1 MPELLGVPT
10 PRIGIA
16 PASAYSHGEEAAEL
30 MQLADI
36 ALYEWQQIVL
46 DSALGVR
53 ADGKWSASSV
63 GLSVSR
69 QAGKS
74 ALIEARALTG
84 VLLLGERQV
93 VISAH
98 EQKTNNVIFRRMRD
112 YLTGSR
118 HLRGLLKPG
127 TEGIHRSKGEE
138 GFTFADGAEIRFLAR
153 SNGSGRGFSPDCL
166 LLDEAQMMT
175 SDEYEAI
182 LGSVSAKTNPQV
194 WLCGTP
200 PPPNVAA
207 DSFARLRASALSGDD
222 KRAAWFE
229 YSPPDDCDIDDRY
242 NWALANP
249 AWGLALQTETIERE
263 RAQFSEDGFC
273 RERLGMWVFAGTP
286 AVITADMWNTAAVD
300 DMAEMIGPVCIGVDI
315 SPDRSRACIAVAG
328 IRADGRYQVELVAH
342 RTGTDWI
349 LPKLLELITN
359 HDVKTV
365 VVEGAGAAVTL
376 ALELE
381 RERLPVLTTSATEWA
396 GACGLFYD
404 SVVNGNLAHLGDPAL
419 ATAVAAGRK
428 RQLEG
433 RWAWARRNADSDI
446 TPVCAVTLALFGAV
460 KIRRRSKRG
469 TRKTGLQ
476 VWN

>member
-1 MPELLGVPT
+1 MPELLGEPT
-10 PRIGIA
+10 PRIQIV
-16 PASAYSHGEEAAEL
+16 PEYAYSHGEDATDL
-30 MQLADI
+30 MLHAGVQL
-36 ALYEWQQIVL
+36 YQWQDIVL
-46 DSALGVR
+46 DGAMGVR
-53 ADGKWSASSV
+53 ADGKWSAGTV

-98 EQKTNNVIFRRMRD
+98 EQKTNNVIFKRMRE
-112 YLTGSR
+112 YLTGSPY
-118 HLRGLLKPG
+118 LKGLLKPG
-127 TEGIHRSKGEE
+127 TEGIHKSKGEE
-138 GFTFADGAEIRFLAR
+138 GFTFRDGAEIRFLAR

-166 LLDEAQMMT
+166 LLDEAQMM
-175 SDEYEAI
+175 SADEYEAV
-182 LGSVSAKTNPQV
+182 LGSVSAKINPQV

-200 PPPNVAA
+200 PPPNVAG

-222 KRAAWFE
+222 RRAAWFE
-229 YSPPDDCDIDDRY
+229 YSPPDDCDIDDRD

-286 AVITADMWNTAAVD
+286 AVIDPDMWNAIAVD
-300 DMAEMIGPVCIGVDI
+300 DFGELVGAVAIGVDI
-315 SPDRSRACIAVAG
+315 SPDRASASIAVAG
-328 IRADGRYQVELVAH
+328 ERADGRYQVELVNQRAG
-342 RTGTDWI
+342 TGWV
-349 LPKLLELITN
+349 LPKLLDMIAN

-381 RERLPVLTTSATEWA
+381 RDRLPVHTTTATEWA

-404 SVVNGNLAHLGDPAL
+404 SVASGALAHLGDPAL

-433 RWAWARRNADSDI
+433 RWAWARKNNDSDI
-446 TPVCAVTLALFGAV
+446 TPVCAATLALFGHV
-460 KIRRRSKRG
+460 KTRKRSRRGGK
-469 TRKTGLQ
+469 KTGLH
-476 VWN
+476 VWT

>member
-1 MPELLGVPT
+1 MPELLGIPT
-10 PRIGIA
+10 PRINVF
-16 PASAYSHGEEAAEL
+16 PEFEYSFGEESTDL
-30 MQLADI
+30 MLLAGID
-36 ALYEWQQIVL
+36 LFEWQQIVL
-46 DSALGVR
+46 DTALGVR
-53 ADGKWSASSV
+53 SDGKWSASTV

-98 EQKTNNVIFRRMRD
+98 EQKTNNVIFKRMRD
-112 YLTGSR
+112 YLTGSVYLKR
-118 HLRGLLKPG
+118 LLKPG
-127 TEGIHRSKGEE
+127 TEGIHKSKGEE

-166 LLDEAQMMT
+166 LLDEAQMM
-175 SDEYEAI
+175 SADEYEAI
-182 LGSVSAKTNPQV
+182 LGSVSAKINPQV

-229 YSPPDDCDIDDRY
+229 YSPPDDCDIDDHH

-286 AVITADMWNTAAVD
+286 AVIDADMWNTAAVD
-300 DMAEMIGPVCIGVDI
+300 DAGDLVGAVSVGVDI
-315 SPDRSRACIAVAG
+315 SPDRSVTSIAVAG
-328 IRADGRYQVELVAH
+328 IRQDGRFQVELVAH
-342 RTGTDWI
+342 RAGTDWL
-349 LPKLLELITN
+349 LPKLLDLVTN

-381 RERLPVLTTSATEWA
+381 RERLPVHTTTATEWA
-396 GACGLFYD
+396 SACGLFYD
-404 SVVNGNLAHLGDPAL
+404 SVVNGNLTHLGDPAL
-419 ATAVAAGRK
+419 ATAVSAGRK

-433 RWAWARRNADSDI
+433 RWAWARKNTDSDI
-446 TPVCAVTLALFGAV
+446 TPVCAATLALFGSV
-460 KIRRRSKRG
+460 KTRKRARRN
-469 TRKTGLQ
+469 TTKTGLQ
-476 VWN
+476 VWT